1 MNRKPSFFYLF
12 MTQIIISAFAL
23 IPFQA
28 QANKRC
34 PATNLS
40 VKVNVKNIPAK
51 VIYKTSH
58 SRSDL
63 ERLQLRQGRHTNR
76 GKWKILGLTKTEF
89 QYSIKITTNFKKIAG
104 GRFCAYPVSYDLNIG
119 YADFLIFIDRKYPTG
134 SCEYQAILNH
144 ENAHVTIY
152 KSYLK
157 RYLPYIKKQ
166 IQAAAL
172 GVRPVVVST
181 PNRGTKHIQE
191 QVQRRIRPLIL
202 KLNREADHSN
212 ARIDSPKSYRK
223 VQLLCDNW

>member
-1 MNRKPSFFYLF
+1 MNHRPSFFYPLI
-12 MTQIIISAFAL
+12 TLIVIGAFTL
-23 IPFQA
+23 TPFQA

-34 PATNLS
+34 PAPNTS
-40 VKVNVKNIPAK
+40 VKVNVKNTPAK

-63 ERLQLRQGRHTNR
+63 ERLQLRQGRHTTS

-89 QYSIKITTNFKKIAG
+89 KYSIKTTANFKKTTG

-119 YADFLIFIDRKYPTG
+119 YADFLIYVDRKYPTG
-134 SCEYQAILNH
+134 SCEYRAILKH

-166 IQAAAL
+166 VRTAAL

-181 PNRGTKHIQE
+181 PNLGTKYIQE

-212 ARIDSPKSYRK
+212 ARIDTPKSYRK